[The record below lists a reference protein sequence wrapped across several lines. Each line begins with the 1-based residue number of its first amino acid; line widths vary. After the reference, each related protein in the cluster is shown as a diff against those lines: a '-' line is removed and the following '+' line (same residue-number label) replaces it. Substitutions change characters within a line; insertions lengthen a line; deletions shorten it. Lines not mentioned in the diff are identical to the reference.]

1 MAADLISLLQK
12 KYKRFY
18 HGHSMPELQHCS
30 CGLLSLDLAL
40 GGGLPRGRVIQ
51 LYGPPSSGKSTL
63 AFTFVRAFQHRE
75 EPCLYIDLEGT
86 GQKNDMQ
93 RHRLLANDTF
103 NYATPPDGEEAISMA
118 LDAAEYGA
126 KLVVIDSVPYLR
138 SKDAINKEV
147 GERTFAAVSSL
158 ISNNLNKLTHT
169 FRTTNSILLL
179 INQLRANTEA
189 GRYGPSTKPSGGAA
203 LQYLS
208 SLSLS
213 ITKRQKM
220 DDGSGIISVV
230 RADKTKIA
238 AAFQEVE
245 LAIYYASGISEVHD
259 LFNSL
264 SKMNI
269 IQRNGSYYNLETEI
283 ASALG
288 CEPKLGRG
296 AEGVLAWLEQNPS
309 IQRSLHQIAL
319 ERLNQLELAVEPSG
333 DGESAPLG

>member
-1 MAADLISLLQK
+1 MSDLIELLRK
-12 KYKRFY
+12 KYKKVY

-40 GGGLPRGRVIQ
+40 GGGLPRGRIIQ

-93 RHRLLANDTF
+93 RHRLLENETF
-103 NYATPPDGEEAISMA
+103 NYAAPPDGEEAINMA

-126 KLVVIDSVPYLR
+126 RLVVIDSVPYLR
-138 SKDAINKEV
+138 SKDAVNKDV
-147 GERTFAAVSSL
+147 GERSFAAVSTL

-179 INQLRANTEA
+179 INQLRANTDA

-213 ITKRQKM
+213 ITKRQKL
-220 DDGSGIISVV
+220 DDGSGIISAV

-245 LAIYYASGISEVHD
+245 LYIHYTTGISEVHD
-259 LFNSL
+259 LFSSL

-269 IQRNGSYYNLETEI
+269 IQRSGAYYSLEAEV
-283 ASALG
+283 ASIIG
-288 CEPKLGRG
+288 CDAKLGRG
-296 AEGVLAWLEQNPS
+296 AEGVTNWLEQNPQ
-309 IQRSLHQIAL
+309 IRRRLHEVAL
-319 ERLNQLELAVEPSG
+319 ERLNQLELATAPDSDVEFDPAG
-333 DGESAPLG
+333 